1 MARRRRRTRIG
12 ESQENLLDGGDE
24 LGSDEDDELDNV
36 LSSLEARVREVE
48 LLAEV
53 QSKDT
58 QGMRARMEQFHREL
72 KDLSLETPED
82 DELVEDVEKLERQ
95 MSALAQ
101 TQAHVSQQLG
111 QLAVRLESGEFLGT
125 VGAQVES
132 AHLKVEELRAEAALA
147 LEQLMTRVGEE
158 LDSRFTI
165 YDARLN
171 ELMVHAGA
179 MRDEISSGRVAPA
192 EINELVGRSVS
203 QMESRLESART
214 ELGGRFD
221 EMHAAVAQ
229 EFEELTERLGQE
241 LGQMA
246 RLADVDQR
254 LQSLTSELEVAI
266 TELRTM
272 IEAGPSEAVVSEMRR
287 ALEQER
293 EHTALSLDEVRRAMS
308 DLQSSVGDADG
319 LAQRARAAVDAVS
332 TLESRYNAI
341 SERVSQAASV
351 AEKQMQTVNLAIRL
365 VEELDQK
372 ARGAHA
378 RSGSGG
384 GGGGGGEDFF
394 DPMEAGGTEDLGFEV
409 GDLLQVMIKHNATDL
424 HLKVGM
430 PPMVRLDGELIPVG
444 ERVLNEV
451 DCRRL
456 VYSSMT
462 QNQRSR
468 LVEQRQIDY
477 PFSLSGIRF
486 RINAFFERGNVSAAL
501 RALRG
506 EMPSLDELGLPAVAK
521 RLATLSNGLVLV
533 AGPTGSGRSTTLT
546 ALVDYINNNR
556 KVHVLTVEETVEF
569 YHTDKLSMITQR
581 EVGSD
586 VPSFAEGVWQ
596 ALRQDP
602 NVIVVGDLRD
612 SESIRAAVVA
622 ASTGRLVLAGMS
634 SFSAVT
640 AVDRILNAFSAGEAQ
655 RQVRQMLATSLRGVL
670 GQRLLNRA
678 DGQGRVLAVEV
689 LTGTSMVASHIL
701 EGQTHQIGQYQA
713 QGAADGMQTLTQALG
728 RLYEAGLISKEEAAY
743 HTEQPADT
751 RPSES
756 SAQAPASSMTED
768 TLMNWL

>member
-95 MSALAQ
+95 MAALAQ

-158 LDSRFTI
+158 LDSRFGV
-165 YDARLN
+165 YDARLG
-171 ELMVHAGA
+171 ELMAHAGA
-179 MRDEISSGRVAPA
+179 MRDELSSGRVAPA
-192 EINELVGRSVS
+192 EINDLVGRSVS
-203 QMESRLESART
+203 QMESRLEGVRA

-266 TELRTM
+266 TDLRTM

-293 EHTALSLDEVRRAMS
+293 EHTARSLEEVRRAMT

-319 LAQRARAAVDAVS
+319 LAQRARAALDAVGS
-332 TLESRYNAI
+332 LESRYNAI

-378 RSGSGG
+378 RVGG
-384 GGGGGGEDFF
+384 GGGGGGEDVF
-394 DPMEAGGTEDLGFEV
+394 DPTEAGGTEDLGFEV

-462 QNQRSR
+462 QSQRSR
-468 LVEQRQIDY
+468 LVESRQIDY

-521 RLATLSNGLVLV
+521 RLATLASGLVLV

-556 KVHVLTVEETVEF
+556 KVHVLTIEETVEF
-569 YHTDKLSMITQR
+569 YHTDKLSMVTQR

-586 VPSFAEGVWQ
+586 VPSFAEGIWQ

-612 SESIRAAVVA
+612 SESVRAAVVA

-634 SFSAVT
+634 SFSAVS
-640 AVDRILNAFSAGEAQ
+640 AVDRILNAFAAGEAQ

-689 LTGTSMVASHIL
+689 LTGTTLVASHIL
-701 EGQTHQIGQYQA
+701 EGQTHQIGQFQA

-743 HTEQPADT
+743 HAEQPADT

-756 SAQAPASSMTED
+756 GIPVPAASMTED

>member
-95 MSALAQ
+95 MAALSQ

-111 QLAVRLESGEFLGT
+111 QLAVRLESGEFLGQ

-158 LDSRFTI
+158 LDSRFSA
-165 YDARLN
+165 YDGRLS
-171 ELMVHAGA
+171 ELMAHAGA
-179 MRDEISSGRVAPA
+179 MRDELSSGRVAP
-192 EINELVGRSVS
+192 EINELMARSVS
-203 QMESRLESART
+203 GMESRLEGARA

-246 RLADVDQR
+246 RLTDVDQR

-266 TELRTM
+266 TDLRTLV
-272 IEAGPSEAVVSEMRR
+272 EAGPSEAVVSEMRR

-293 EHTALSLDEVRRAMS
+293 EHTGRSLDEVRRAMS

-319 LAQRARAAVDAVS
+319 LAQRARAALEAVGS
-332 TLESRYNAI
+332 LESRYNAI
-341 SERVSQAASV
+341 SERVGQAASL

-378 RSGSGG
+378 RV
-384 GGGGGGEDFF
+384 GGGGEDVY
-394 DPMEAGGTEDLGFEV
+394 DPTEAGGTEDLGFEV

-468 LVEQRQIDY
+468 MVESRQIDY

-521 RLATLSNGLVLV
+521 RLATLASGLVLV
-533 AGPTGSGRSTTLT
+533 AGPTGSGKSTTLT

-569 YHTDKLSMITQR
+569 YHTDKLSMVTQR

-612 SESIRAAVVA
+612 SESVRAAVVA
-622 ASTGRLVLAGMS
+622 ASTGKLVLAGIS
-634 SFSAVT
+634 SFSAVS

-678 DGQGRVLAVEV
+678 DGLGRVLAVEV
-689 LTGTSMVASHIL
+689 LTGTTLVASHIL
-701 EGQTHQIGQYQA
+701 EGQTHQIGQFQA

-743 HTEQPADT
+743 HAEQPADT

-756 SAQAPASSMTED
+756 GIPVPAASMTED